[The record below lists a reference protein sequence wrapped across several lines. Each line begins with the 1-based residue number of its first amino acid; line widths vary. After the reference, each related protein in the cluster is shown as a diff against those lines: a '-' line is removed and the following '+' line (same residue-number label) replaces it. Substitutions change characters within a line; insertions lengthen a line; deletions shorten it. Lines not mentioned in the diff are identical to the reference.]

1 MIRELVIKLL
11 KSLTDIVLVIT
22 LITPRTFLITF
33 SLRAKPVLY
42 VRSLITDYLWRRGL
56 LLKHIEMAIVRLRDA
71 KDAVRVTLVREKLGS
86 DQVQLPP
93 KFKLRSTTIPVA
105 VPQGLIPKE
114 PVLFFPFCCL
124 SCIMQFP
131 VQTISEKGGTQ
142 NPPTLESD
150 LADQSRYSVV
160 VSIWLIKL

>member
-1 MIRELVIKLL
+1 MCELIGELVIKLL

-22 LITPRTFLITF
+22 LITSRTFLITF

-56 LLKHIEMAIVRLRDA
+56 LLKHAEMVIVRLRDA
-71 KDAVRVTLVREKLGS
+71 KDAVRVTPVREKLGS

-93 KFKLRSTTIPVA
+93 KFKLQSTTIPVA

-114 PVLFFPFCCL
+114 PVLFSAFATSHVLCSFLFKL
-124 SCIMQFP
+124 SPRKEGLKIHLRWT
-131 VQTISEKGGTQ
+131 QTLQTYFKVGI
-142 NPPTLESD
+142 L
-150 LADQSRYSVV
+150 
-160 VSIWLIKL
+160 